1 MLSTSH
7 YPTAREPQPEHI
19 LYVREGDAFQEA
31 SIEDIIA
38 SAQNLISERIRPRRR
53 LLSPPEL
60 KEFLR
65 IQLAPRHRAT
75 FAALLL
81 DHHCRMIAFV
91 ELFEGTVDIVD
102 VPPREVVRV
111 VIQHN
116 AGAVV
121 FARSVACG
129 RTQPSDA
136 DEAHY
141 RQLRDALALID
152 VRVLDY
158 LVIGETIASAA
169 GTSAL

>member
-1 MLSTSH
+1 M
-7 YPTAREPQPEHI
+7 
-19 LYVREGDAFQEA
+19 
-31 SIEDIIA
+31 
-38 SAQNLISERIRPRRR
+38 
-53 LLSPPEL
+53 
-60 KEFLR
+60 
-65 IQLAPRHRAT
+65 
-75 FAALLL
+75 L

-102 VPPREVVRV
+102 VPQREVIRA
-111 VIQHN
+111 VIEHN

-129 RTQPSDA
+129 RTQPSDN

-158 LVIGETIASAA
+158 FIVGESVASAA
-169 GTSAL
+169 GTSA